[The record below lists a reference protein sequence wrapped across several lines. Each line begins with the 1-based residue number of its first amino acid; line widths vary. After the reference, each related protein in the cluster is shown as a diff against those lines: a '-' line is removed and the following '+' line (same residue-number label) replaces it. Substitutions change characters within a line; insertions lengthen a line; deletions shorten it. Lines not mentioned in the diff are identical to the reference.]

1 MPDALHQRK
10 AVINWMAA
18 MENAV
23 HAKSYS
29 NIFMTFLS
37 TTEIDELFE
46 WGKKNKNL
54 QNIMTLIVGHY
65 EVLDQM
71 NYLKKYSPAKATF
84 SEEEFMIAQWRAM
97 VASVFLETWLFYSG
111 FYYPLYFYGQGK
123 LMQAGEIIN
132 LILRDE
138 AIHGLYIGKI
148 SQEIFA
154 KLPKAKQ
161 AELTIWMQELLHK
174 LYKEQEQLSETVYDA
189 VDLTHDV
196 KVFVRYNCNKALMNL
211 GFEAQFDYEEVNP
224 VVLNGLNTETKTMD
238 YFSMK
243 GNGYQKMKSVALDDN
258 DFNFDKDKINK

>member
-1 MPDALHQRK
+1 
-10 AVINWMAA
+10 
-18 MENAV
+18 
-23 HAKSYS
+23 
-29 NIFMTFLS
+29 MTFLG
-37 TTEIDELFE
+37 THEIDELFE

-54 QNIMTLIVGHY
+54 QNIMSLIVGHY
-65 EVLDQM
+65 EKLDQM
-71 NYLKKYSPAKATF
+71 NYAKKYQPDTVQF
-84 SEEEFMIAQWRAM
+84 SEAEFEEAQWKSM

-148 SQEIFA
+148 SQEIFNRF
-154 KLPKAKQ
+154 PKAKQ
-161 AELTIWMQELLHK
+161 EELTEWMQAFMQK
-174 LYKEQEQLSETVYDA
+174 LYHEQEELSETVYDP

-211 GFEAQFDYEEVNP
+211 GFEPQFPYEEVNP

-243 GNGYQKMKSVALDDN
+243 GNGYQKMKSVALDDD
-258 DFNFDKDKINK
+258 DFDFKKDKINQ